1 MRRLGFHRPDH
12 PGNLRL
18 ATGLDRFARRIRDDD
33 TIDDRRRG
41 ARHVDRVLVCADD
54 RLGRLKAFER
64 ERHRPRLRDRLR
76 EEAMRQVGD
85 HQVVHRRA
93 AR

>member
-41 ARHVDRVLVCADD
+41 ARAMSIGFLYAPTIVSAD
-54 RLGRLKAFER
+54 
-64 ERHRPRLRDRLR
+64 
-76 EEAMRQVGD
+76 
-85 HQVVHRRA
+85 
-93 AR
+93 